1 MVAKFKTNI
10 NNTIVASVHS
20 LYIMMN
26 GECVALIACMR
37 ARGIRTGYLSRFRF
51 RLTPMVAKFKTIIN
65 DGLVIFF
72 CIIFTS

>member
-10 NNTIVASVHS
+10 NNIIVASVHS

-51 RLTPMVAKFKTIIN
+51 RLKFKTIIN

-72 CIIFTS
+72 A

>member
-1 MVAKFKTNI
+1 MVATFKTFI
-10 NNTIVASVHS
+10 NDGSVAFYLHN
-20 LYIMMN
+20 LDIMMN

-51 RLTPMVAKFKTIIN
+51 RLKFKTIIN

-72 CIIFTS
+72 A

>member
-1 MVAKFKTNI
+1 MVATFKTFI
-10 NNTIVASVHS
+10 NDGSVAFYLHN
-20 LYIMMN
+20 LDIMMN

-51 RLTPMVAKFKTIIN
+51 RLTPMVAKFKAIIN

-72 CIIFTS
+72 A